1 MGFVFNKAALR
12 KRVHAGC
19 VKALDETL
27 ILVQR
32 EMRLTLSKP
41 GTGRIY
47 RKSEGDPNGR
57 NLREKGF
64 HQASAPGHPPAVD
77 TGTLRRSWQVGQ
89 KDNFVSRR
97 RINHPLR
104 PTLSLGSAVKYARAL
119 QYGYKPRKLEARP
132 YVDVA
137 VKSAKKGNKI
147 DRIFDRQIAKAVN
160 GR

>member
-1 MGFVFNKAALR
+1 MAYTFNKAQLR
-12 KRVHAGC
+12 KRVHKGC
-19 VKALDETL
+19 VKALDETV

-47 RKSEGDPNGR
+47 RRSEGNPNGR

-77 TGTLRRSWQVGQ
+77 TGTLRRSWQAGVDHV
-89 KDNFVSRR
+89 KDTRHIKNP
-97 RINHPLR
+97 IR
-104 PTLSLGSAVKYARAL
+104 PSIQLGTKIKYARAL
-119 QYGYKPRKLEARP
+119 QYGWEPRNLKPRP
-132 YVDVA
+132 YVNVA
-137 VKSAKKGNKI
+137 VANAKKGNKI